1 VVRGVWAKAL
11 SAAYLLCPGQ
21 DGDRGTGSGISPRK
35 APEKA
40 AKPMRLEEYL
50 DKASVG
56 LERSDVKEATV
67 GFTQRGVEVWRKAF
81 EPVMNG
87 FGIDA

>member
-1 VVRGVWAKAL
+1 
-11 SAAYLLCPGQ
+11 
-21 DGDRGTGSGISPRK
+21 
-35 APEKA
+35 
-40 AKPMRLEEYL
+40 MRLEEYL